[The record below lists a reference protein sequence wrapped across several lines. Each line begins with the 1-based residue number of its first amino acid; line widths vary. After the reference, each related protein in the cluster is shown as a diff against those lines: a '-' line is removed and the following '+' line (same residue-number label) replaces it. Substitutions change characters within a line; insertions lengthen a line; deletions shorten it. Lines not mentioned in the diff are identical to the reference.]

1 VKEWRLILKIVVT
14 WPVSLVLFVDICLP
28 RLGRHLSTRERKR
41 KGKRH
46 GGGGKR
52 GGGARGGLI
61 CISLVSQEEEANGA
75 PTRPSGGKKK
85 KEKRGDWPHTHT
97 HIQTRITDY

>member
-1 VKEWRLILKIVVT
+1 MKEWRLILKIVVT

-61 CISLVSQEEEANGA
+61 CISLVSQEEEEEEANGA

-85 KEKRGDWPHTHT
+85 EKQGDWPHTHT
-97 HIQTRITDY
+97 HTGEDH